1 MESSV
6 SNTTKQTQ
14 QKDQLLTSNYLGSD
28 VTILNIDRK
37 RHFRTRI
44 KVLALA
50 FIFSGLLLLLYA
62 LIFIVLDT
70 DKALARSEQN
80 HQIITANYS
89 LQLLF
94 ASLQIS
100 MGAVCIFV
108 FQSIMDKCRVKT
120 LNLLSKI
127 EFITSTLL
135 TLAIVVTQQRIKQ
148 PDPKIKKELTI
159 DLIVQFTDLLLL
171 YCLIGYSLVI
181 SRVLLTDL
189 ELDDQK
195 ISANKSINKVQN
207 SIIQETD

>member
-1 MESSV
+1 MESSG

-70 DKALARSEQN
+70 DKALASYEQN

-108 FQSIMDKCRVKT
+108 FKSIMDKCRVKT

>member
-70 DKALARSEQN
+70 DKALASYEQN

-108 FQSIMDKCRVKT
+108 FKSIMDKCRVKT